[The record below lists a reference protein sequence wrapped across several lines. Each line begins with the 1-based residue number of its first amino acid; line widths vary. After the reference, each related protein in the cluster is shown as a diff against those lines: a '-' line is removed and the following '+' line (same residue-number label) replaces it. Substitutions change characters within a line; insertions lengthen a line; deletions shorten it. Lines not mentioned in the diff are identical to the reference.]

1 MPDLVRRWL
10 TGPEGWS
17 FQTCDID
24 LRVGGKFHWVW
35 VSGDGQTLTLN
46 GAYHDIEAPGR
57 MVHEERFDEDWA
69 TSSATVTTLF
79 SPEAGGTLM
88 HMTMRFI
95 DKATRDTAFGTGMVD
110 GMEASYARLER
121 TALAA

>member
-1 MPDLVRRWL
+1 MRRWL